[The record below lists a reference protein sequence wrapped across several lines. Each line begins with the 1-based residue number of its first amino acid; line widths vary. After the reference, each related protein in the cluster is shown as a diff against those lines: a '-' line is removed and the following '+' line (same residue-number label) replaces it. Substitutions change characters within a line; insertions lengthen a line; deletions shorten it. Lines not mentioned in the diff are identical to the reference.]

1 MNQMI
6 FEPDLEY
13 RLTDEHHESLRLWL
27 RLLTC
32 TTMIERAIRQRLRDR
47 FDITLARFDLMA
59 QLERAPAGL
68 KMGELSRR
76 LMVTGGNVTGLV
88 DQLVG
93 EGYVERRAV
102 PADRRVHA
110 VYLTPAGRA
119 RFAAMAAEH
128 ERWIVELTG
137 RPRARRARLAPPP
150 AGPAQVLGRRR
161 GTSAATREDT

>member
-1 MNQMI
+1 MI

-47 FDITLARFDLMA
+47 FDITLAALR
-59 QLERAPAGL
+59 PAGAARARPD
-68 KMGELSRR
+68 GTQDGRTVAAPDGHRR
-76 LMVTGGNVTGLV
+76 QRDGLV
-88 DQLVG
+88 DQLAG

-119 RFAAMAAEH
+119 RFAAMAAA
-128 ERWIVELTG
+128 
-137 RPRARRARLAPPP
+137 RALDCRRADRGLAPDERDSLHHL
-150 AGPAQVLGRRR
+150 LGRLKASVGDGEPSGR
-161 GTSAATREDT
+161 GARGR